1 MDGTDLDAKRRR
13 TDQAA
18 DSSGNAVN
26 GTKNTGDGHTHRSS
40 HDNSTQPF
48 DVSLERYEYAGV
60 KSILNGAAGFA
71 VTCAFNREKSAT
83 KEILELLRPH
93 LPLGLKN
100 ATNGLGLNPVKMPG
114 RGFVFVRL
122 SARTCEKTEK
132 DDDANTDSKAL
143 NDIYVFGHAAANA
156 CAATASSIRDGKTS
170 PPRWVEKIIAVQST
184 CVCDEKSLTEAMPK
198 VLCASLGSS
207 YGQLVRGG
215 ESGMRR
221 GDGVDAVDTHA
232 QRVTAGA
239 NSGVT
244 TGPTVEGED
253 DKNTSDEKYEKDQ
266 QIIKYAVSFTNRFK
280 GHDDDSGETKQYI
293 RNAVVPLVAS
303 AFERAIGGG
312 DGDGDGADEKEKNP
326 LSEKPKIKM
335 KVDLKNPDF
344 VVFVEVL
351 SVPNESSGGSRS
363 GGFTK
368 RLAIG
373 VATKQSK
380 VFEYRRGGIHAVALK
395 RAKA

>member
-1 MDGTDLDAKRRR
+1 
-13 TDQAA
+13 
-18 DSSGNAVN
+18 
-26 GTKNTGDGHTHRSS
+26 
-40 HDNSTQPF
+40 
-48 DVSLERYEYAGV
+48 
-60 KSILNGAAGFA
+60 
-71 VTCAFNREKSAT
+71 
-83 KEILELLRPH
+83 
-93 LPLGLKN
+93 
-100 ATNGLGLNPVKMPG
+100 
-114 RGFVFVRL
+114 
-122 SARTCEKTEK
+122 
-132 DDDANTDSKAL
+132 
-143 NDIYVFGHAAANA
+143 
-156 CAATASSIRDGKTS
+156 
-170 PPRWVEKIIAVQST
+170 
-184 CVCDEKSLTEAMPK
+184 
-198 VLCASLGSS
+198 
-207 YGQLVRGG
+207 
-215 ESGMRR
+215 MRR
-221 GDGVDAVDTHA
+221 DDGVDAVDTHA